1 VNDVDEHALLALVR
15 NVVDDFGAL
24 FAGHV
29 RLARAE
35 LAVDARALGRRVGLV
50 AIAAALLLVGYGLA
64 CVAAALALARLM
76 APPLAFL
83 AVAGVHLVGAGVGL
97 GVLIRRAEATAPLDE
112 SLAEL
117 HRTVTTLSK
126 GTSAERSLAERPRN
140 GGAEGLERHGR
151 A

>member
-1 VNDVDEHALLALVR
+1 MNDVDEHALLALVR

-35 LAVDARALGRRVGLV
+35 LAADARALGRRVGLV
-50 AIAAALLLVGYGLA
+50 ALAAALLLVGYGLA

-76 APPLAFL
+76 TPPLAFL
-83 AVAGVHLVGAGVGL
+83 AVAGVHLVGAGLGL
-97 GVLIRRAEATAPLDE
+97 GLLMRRASAAAPLDE
-112 SLAEL
+112 SLTEL

-126 GTSAERSLAERPRN
+126 GASDGQSLPEHRRNGAER
-140 GGAEGLERHGR
+140 LERHGL